1 MNRKL
6 LLLALVLLTCLG
18 VKAQGATAML
28 QSGEKFSVF
37 YGPDALQQAYD
48 AATDG
53 DAITLSVGTF
63 TPLSDNMQKQLKI
76 TGASAFE
83 ENSNTNI
90 ESMTISANDVQIEG
104 IKFTS
109 KLYATLADNL
119 ILKHCYVETLT
130 AGRNNNK
137 TLIDQCGIAKVEMM
151 KFFKDFTFKNS
162 TIGYFSSDNTNAS
175 DNIGNITNCVIYNF
189 SSGKDIK
196 AIYKN
201 NIFCVQG
208 FSKETI
214 ECAEPSE
221 FYNNFAFNISMLE
234 AGTWATFKFSDN
246 CINANN
252 SNSEDNVI
260 LEDRTQR
267 YPAQT
272 KNEPTGDDGTK
283 IGIYG
288 GTGFTSLPSIPSVT
302 EKYIDLS
309 TNEDGKIH
317 VELKAKVNK

>member
-6 LLLALVLLTCLG
+6 FVLALGLLTCLG
-18 VKAQGATAML
+18 VMAQGATAML
-28 QSGEKFSVF
+28 QSGEKFSVY

-63 TPLSDNMQKQLKI
+63 TPLSDNMKKQLKI

-83 ENSNTNI
+83 KNSNTNI

-104 IKFTS
+104 IRFTS

-130 AGRNNNK
+130 AGRENK
-137 TLIDQCGIAKVEMM
+137 KTMIDQCGIAKVEMM

-162 TIGYFSSDNTNAS
+162 TIGYFSSENVNTS
-175 DNIGNITNCVIYNF
+175 DNIGNITNCVIYSF
-189 SSGKDIK
+189 YSGKNIK
-196 AIYKN
+196 AIYRN
-201 NIFCVQG
+201 NILCILDY
-208 FSKETI
+208 SNNSI
-214 ECAEPSE
+214 ECTEPSE
-221 FYNNFAFNISMLE
+221 FYNNIAMNLSMF
-234 AGTWATFKFSDN
+234 GHGVWVSFHFSNN
-246 CINANN
+246 CINNNN
-252 SNSEDNVI
+252 SIFDSANFFNNG
-260 LEDRTQR
+260 TQY

-283 IGIYG
+283 VGIYG
-288 GTGFTSLPSIPSVT
+288 GTGFTPLPSIPSIT
-302 EKYIDLS
+302 EKYIDS
-309 TNEDGKIH
+309 ATNEEGLIH

>member
-63 TPLSDNMQKQLKI
+63 TPLSDNMKKQLKI

-189 SSGKDIK
+189 SSGKTIK
-196 AIYKN
+196 AIYRN

-234 AGTWATFKFSDN
+234 AGIWATFKFSDN
-246 CINANN
+246 CINVNN
-252 SNSEDNVI
+252 TNSEDNVI

>member
-1 MNRKL
+1 
-6 LLLALVLLTCLG
+6 
-18 VKAQGATAML
+18 
-28 QSGEKFSVF
+28 
-37 YGPDALQQAYD
+37 
-48 AATDG
+48 
-53 DAITLSVGTF
+53 
-63 TPLSDNMQKQLKI
+63 
-76 TGASAFE
+76 
-83 ENSNTNI
+83 
-90 ESMTISANDVQIEG
+90 MTISANDVQIEG

-189 SSGKDIK
+189 SSGKTIK
-196 AIYKN
+196 AIYRN

-208 FSKETI
+208 FSQETI

-234 AGTWATFKFSDN
+234 AGIWATFKFSDN
-246 CINANN
+246 CINVNN
-252 SNSEDNVI
+252 TNSGDNVI
-260 LEDRTQR
+260 LEDRTER

-283 IGIYG
+283 VGIYG
-288 GTGFTSLPSIPSVT
+288 GTGFTPLPSIPSVT

>member
-1 MNRKL
+1 
-6 LLLALVLLTCLG
+6 
-18 VKAQGATAML
+18 ML

-162 TIGYFSSDNTNAS
+162 TIGYFSSDNTNSS

-234 AGTWATFKFSDN
+234 AGIWATFKFSDN
-246 CINANN
+246 CINVNN
-252 SNSEDNVI
+252 TNSGDNVI
-260 LEDRTQR
+260 LEDRTER

-283 IGIYG
+283 VGIYG

>member
-6 LLLALVLLTCLG
+6 FLSALGLLICLV

-48 AATDG
+48 AAADG
-53 DAITLSVGTF
+53 DVITLSIGTF
-63 TPLSDNMQKQLKI
+63 TPLSDNMKKQLKI

-109 KLYATLADNL
+109 KLYVALADNL

-130 AGRNNNK
+130 AGRDNNK

-162 TIGYFSSDNTNAS
+162 TIGYFSSDNVNTS

-189 SSGKDIK
+189 YSGKNIK
-196 AIYKN
+196 AIYRN

-234 AGTWATFKFSDN
+234 AGIWATFKFSDN

-317 VELKAKVNK
+317 VELKAKINK

>member
-189 SSGKDIK
+189 SSGKTIK
-196 AIYKN
+196 AIYRN

-208 FSKETI
+208 FSQETI

-234 AGTWATFKFSDN
+234 AGIWATFKFSDN
-246 CINANN
+246 CINVNN
-252 SNSEDNVI
+252 TNSGDNVI
-260 LEDRTQR
+260 LEDRTPR

>member
-6 LLLALVLLTCLG
+6 FLSALGLLICLV

-48 AATDG
+48 AAADG
-53 DAITLSVGTF
+53 DVITLSIGTF
-63 TPLSDNMQKQLKI
+63 TPLSDNMKKQLKI

-109 KLYATLADNL
+109 KLYVTLADNL

-130 AGRNNNK
+130 AGRDNNK

-162 TIGYFSSDNTNAS
+162 TIGYFSSDNVNTS

-189 SSGKDIK
+189 SSGKTIK
-196 AIYKN
+196 AIYRN

-221 FYNNFAFNISMLE
+221 FYNNFAFNISMLG
-234 AGTWATFKFSDN
+234 AGIWATFKFSDN

>member
-119 ILKHCYVETLT
+119 IIKHCYVETLT

-189 SSGKDIK
+189 SSGKTIK
-196 AIYKN
+196 AIYRN

-208 FSKETI
+208 FSQETI

-234 AGTWATFKFSDN
+234 AGIWATFKFSDN
-246 CINANN
+246 CINVNN
-252 SNSEDNVI
+252 TNSGDNVI
-260 LEDRTQR
+260 LEDRIQR